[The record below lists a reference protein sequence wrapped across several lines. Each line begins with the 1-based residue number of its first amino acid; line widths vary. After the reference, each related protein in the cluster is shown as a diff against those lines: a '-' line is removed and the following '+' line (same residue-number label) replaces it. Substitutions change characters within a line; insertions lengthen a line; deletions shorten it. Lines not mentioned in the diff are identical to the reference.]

1 MKNEC
6 SAFAISCRK
15 HDHVHDSVGLL
26 NGNTP
31 DSLILAHAPSSAKLF
46 NKQDLAN
53 SFLLASRT
61 NKRDCQRNSHW
72 YWRQYYLTSVTGECL
87 ESSECAKWSAR
98 FESKFLENSLCDL
111 WMIQESPNF
120 SAMVNIWTFKLS
132 KKLAMSANWRYLV
145 SHALSQNLEMNLVTD
160 LGRSESEIEMS
171 RLVVH
176 ESMEVL
182 LRSSIMA

>member
-53 SFLLASRT
+53 SFLLAFLGQIREIA
-61 NKRDCQRNSHW
+61 NEIAID
-72 YWRQYYLTSVTGECL
+72 TG
-87 ESSECAKWSAR
+87 A
-98 FESKFLENSLCDL
+98 
-111 WMIQESPNF
+111 
-120 SAMVNIWTFKLS
+120 
-132 KKLAMSANWRYLV
+132 
-145 SHALSQNLEMNLVTD
+145 
-160 LGRSESEIEMS
+160 
-171 RLVVH
+171 
-176 ESMEVL
+176 
-182 LRSSIMA
+182 SIT